1 MTIKSDK
8 NAPTKITVTD
18 GAPQDRPQ
26 LPHTKRDAIVE
37 PHDAPDDQPRSCP
50 KCQGTLAMESDA
62 YGPYVHCLMCGLFID
77 LSKLAL
83 ERRNQHN
90 QVTINE
96 NDDDPG
102 DDLIILD
109 DLIHH
114 QNGGHTSQDAPHTQK
129 PPKTR
134 GQGGARAKYA

>member
-1 MTIKSDK
+1 MTTKPDK

-18 GAPQDRPQ
+18 RALQDQPQ
-26 LPHTKRDAIVE
+26 LPHAERGTRVE
-37 PHDAPDDQPRSCP
+37 PHNPPGDQPSSCP

-77 LSKLAL
+77 LSKVAL
-83 ERRNQHN
+83 ERQNQDN

-96 NDDDPG
+96 DG

-109 DLIHH
+109 DLIDR
-114 QNGGHTSQDAPHTQK
+114 QNRGHTPQNAPHTQN
-129 PPKTR
+129 PPKTPSHGR
-134 GQGGARAKYA
+134 GKTKYD

>member
-1 MTIKSDK
+1 MTTKSDK

-18 GAPQDRPQ
+18 GAPQDQPQ
-26 LPHTKRDAIVE
+26 LPHTKRGARVE
-37 PHDAPDDQPRSCP
+37 PHNAPGDQPRSCP

-83 ERRNQHN
+83 ERRSQDN

-96 NDDDPG
+96 DD

-109 DLIHH
+109 DLIDR
-114 QNGGHTSQDAPHTQK
+114 QNGGHTPQHAPHTQK
-129 PPKTR
+129 PPKTPGHGR
-134 GQGGARAKYA
+134 GKTKYD